1 MLRAFHSPRYQN
13 MCRRLKE
20 ARRRSGLTQ
29 AEAAKALGQPQN
41 FVSKC
46 ETGERRIDPIELAD
60 FVALYGTTFDALVPH
75 SAASTLVSGRGG
87 RSRRVAEPTIKP
99 QSRKSRKAGKR
110 RPKEPEP

>member
-1 MLRAFHSPRYQN
+1 MLRAFHSPRYQT

-20 ARRRSGLTQ
+20 ARVRSGLTQ

-60 FVALYGTTFDALVPH
+60 FLALYDTTFDALVAPGTF
-75 SAASTLVSGRGG
+75 SSPIQARRGQ
-87 RSRRVAEPTIKP
+87 SRRVAEPTVKP
-99 QSRKSRKAGKR
+99 KRGKPGGR
-110 RPKEPEP
+110 

>member
-1 MLRAFHSPRYQN
+1 MLRAFHSPRYQT

-29 AEAAKALGQPQN
+29 AEAARALGQPQN

-60 FVALYGTTFDALVPH
+60 FMALYGTTFDALVTSSSVTP
-75 SAASTLVSGRGG
+75 ARG
-87 RSRRVAEPTIKP
+87 SRVRKLAEPAVKP
-99 QSRKSRKAGKR
+99 KNRKPRST
-110 RPKEPEP
+110 

>member
-1 MLRAFHSPRYQN
+1 MLRAFHSPRYQT

-20 ARRRSGLTQ
+20 ARVRSGLTQ

-60 FVALYGTTFDALVPH
+60 FLALYGTTFDALVP
-75 SAASTLVSGRGG
+75 TGTVSSVTPAR
-87 RSRRVAEPTIKP
+87 RARRVAEPTVKP
-99 QSRKSRKAGKR
+99 KRGKSRS
-110 RPKEPEP
+110 

>member
-1 MLRAFHSPRYQN
+1 MLRAFHSLRYQS

-29 AEAAKALGQPQN
+29 ADAAKALGQPQN

-60 FVALYGTTFDALVPH
+60 FMALYGTTFDGLVPPG
-75 SAASTLVSGRGG
+75 ASSGLTPASRA
-87 RSRRVAEPTIKP
+87 RSRRVAEPTVKP
-99 QSRKSRKAGKR
+99 KSRR
-110 RPKEPEP
+110 SRSTRS

>member
-1 MLRAFHSPRYQN
+1 MLRAFHSLRYQN

-29 AEAAKALGQPQN
+29 TEAARVLGRPQN

-60 FVALYGTTFDALVPH
+60 FMALYGATFDDLVPPGI
-75 SAASTLVSGRGG
+75 SSGLTAG
-87 RSRRVAEPTIKP
+87 RRPGSRRVAEPTVKP
-99 QSRKSRKAGKR
+99 KNRKPRSTRS
-110 RPKEPEP
+110 

>member
-1 MLRAFHSPRYQN
+1 MLRAFHSPRYQT

-29 AEAAKALGQPQN
+29 AEAARALGQPQN

-60 FVALYGTTFDALVPH
+60 FMALYGTTFDALVPPGTF
-75 SAASTLVSGRGG
+75 SSITPAGRG
-87 RSRRVAEPTIKP
+87 RSRRVAEPTV
-99 QSRKSRKAGKR
+99 KAKRGRPRDAGDRR
-110 RPKEPEP
+110 RP

>member
-1 MLRAFHSPRYQN
+1 MLRAFHSPRYQS

-41 FVSKC
+41 FISKC

-60 FVALYGTTFDALVPH
+60 FMALYETTFDALVPTIP
-75 SAASTLVSGRGG
+75 SSTPPASRGA
-87 RSRRVAEPTIKP
+87 RSRRVAEPAVKP
-99 QSRKSRKAGKR
+99 KSRKPR
-110 RPKEPEP
+110 

>member
-1 MLRAFHSPRYQN
+1 MLRAFHSLRYQN

-29 AEAAKALGQPQN
+29 AEAAGALGQPQN

-60 FVALYGTTFDALVPH
+60 FMALYGTTFDALVAPGT
-75 SAASTLVSGRGG
+75 SSGLTPARRA
-87 RSRRVAEPTIKP
+87 RSRRVAEPTVKP
-99 QSRKSRKAGKR
+99 KR
-110 RPKEPEP
+110 SKPR

>member
-29 AEAAKALGQPQN
+29 AEAARALGQPQN

-46 ETGERRIDPIELAD
+46 ETGERRMDPIELAD
-60 FVALYGTTFDALVPH
+60 FLALYETTFDALVPPGTP
-75 SAASTLVSGRGG
+75 SSLTPARGT
-87 RSRRVAEPTIKP
+87 RSRRVAEPTVKP
-99 QSRKSRKAGKR
+99 KSRKPR
-110 RPKEPEP
+110 